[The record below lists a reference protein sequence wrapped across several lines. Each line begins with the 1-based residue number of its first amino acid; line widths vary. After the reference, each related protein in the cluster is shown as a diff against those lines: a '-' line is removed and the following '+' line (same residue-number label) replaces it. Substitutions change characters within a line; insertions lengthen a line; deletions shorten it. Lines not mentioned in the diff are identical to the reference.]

1 MAKWPVCVC
10 AARMLWETRLAPPAD
25 WTRTSTPVLGAEP
38 RGPAEGQATAASE
51 AADPVPGAVEG
62 PAPEGAGD
70 PAAGHVER
78 LALGHA
84 RTGLSWWLS
93 AVVIAADQIAKGVV
107 HATLA
112 PFDSVTIIPGLLDFI
127 HVQNSGVAFGILND
141 AAMNHQLKSILTTAL
156 AALAL
161 IGIGFYA
168 RHVHRHEK
176 LARIGLALILGGA
189 IGNLIDRLRVGYVLD
204 YVDVYWRGWHFWAF
218 NIADASI
225 TIGAALVFADLLLVT
240 RHASHPV

>member
-1 MAKWPVCVC
+1 
-10 AARMLWETRLAPPAD
+10 MLWETRLAPPAD
-25 WTRTSTPVLGAEP
+25 WSRTSTVLGTEA
-38 RGPAEGQATAASE
+38 RGPAEGQATASSDGAES
-51 AADPVPGAVEG
+51 VPGAVVE
-62 PAPEGAGD
+62 PAPEGAVD
-70 PAAGHVER
+70 PVER
-78 LALGHA
+78 LALGRA

-93 AVVIAADQIAKGVV
+93 AAVIAADQIAKGIV